1 MPNPLLRFLQ
11 HQRAVLLDGGFGTAL
26 GVASERH
33 VLWGAQHLF
42 GKAGHEKIQQVH
54 KSFLE
59 AGADVISSNSYNASF
74 EIFTAANAFT
84 DGVTLPGGAITKE
97 KFQLRFTDD
106 CLRASVEL
114 AKQSRYLFWNELTQG
129 NYAETKVGDRL
140 RPLVAAAIG
149 PAGDN
154 LHAFTGATDANTN
167 VHDMPEEDVRL
178 YYSRKIVSLCKAKP
192 DLLAFETLPGIH
204 EASIALAAL
213 DAAAPE
219 LAKLGIRTPPAWVS
233 FICRTETS
241 TAAGD
246 DFGQAVAELA
256 QHPSVVAC
264 GLNCTAPA
272 LVEPLLRHARS
283 HAPAATLLA
292 YPNSG
297 ATWDAREEARSWKE
311 GEDPVL
317 DGTHAL
323 AMHEAGANLIGGC
336 CNVTDHQISEFR
348 RALLGS

>member
-1 MPNPLLRFLQ
+1 MPNPLVPLLQ
-11 HQRAVLLDGGFGTAL
+11 QQRAVILDGGFGTAL
-26 GVASERH
+26 GTDSEQH

-54 KSFLE
+54 RKFLE

-84 DGVTLPGGAITKE
+84 DGVTLPGGVISKE

-114 AKQSRYLFWNELTQG
+114 AKQSRYFFWNELTNG
-129 NYAETKVGDRL
+129 NYAEAKVGDRL
-140 RPLVAAAIG
+140 RPLVAASVG

-154 LHAFTGATDANTN
+154 LFAFTGATDANTN
-167 VHDMPEEDVRL
+167 VHDMPDEDVSL

-192 DLLAFETLPGIH
+192 DLLAFETLPGIR
-204 EASIALAAL
+204 EARLALAAL
-213 DAAAPE
+213 DAAGSE
-219 LAKLGIRTPPAWVS
+219 LAKHGIRTPPCWVG

-246 DFGQAVAELA
+246 DFAEAVAELV
-256 QHPSVVAC
+256 QHPSVAAC

-272 LVEPLLRHARS
+272 FVEPLLSRARS
-283 HAPAATLLA
+283 HAPTATLLA

-297 ATWDAREEARSWKE
+297 ATWDAREESRCWRE
-311 GEDPVL
+311 GEDAVL
-317 DGTHAL
+317 DGSHAL
-323 AMHEAGANLIGGC
+323 AMHSAGASLIGGC
-336 CNVTDHQISEFR
+336 CNVTDAQIRVFR
-348 RALLGS
+348 RTLLG